1 MMNAR
6 WDLRLA
12 PVIILVILA
21 MGPWRRGW
29 AQSPSPL
36 KHDIVINEIHYNPDV
51 KTELVEFVEL
61 HNRGS
66 ATADLADWR
75 LAEAIEYSFPAGT
88 SIPAGGFLV
97 VVRNPA
103 AFQAKFNAQA
113 LGPWT
118 GVLSNEGDT
127 VLLCDAARRVVDR
140 VDYQM
145 GFPWPTVGDPPGYS
159 IELINP
165 DLDNNLGGNWRAS
178 VGQRSTPGPT
188 PGRKNSMFAAKA
200 PPAIRQVSHEP
211 AQPKSNQPVI
221 VSAKVTD
228 PEGVTNVLLSYQVV
242 NPGSYFSKNDAAYAN
257 STNWISVAMKD
268 DGADTDQAAGDGI
281 YTAQIPAAIQTHRRL
296 VRYRL
301 AATDGSGATVTVP
314 YVDDPQPNF
323 AYFVY
328 DAVPSWSGMIQPG
341 STDQNKKQLV
351 VYDFNAMPKLP
362 VYHLITTRKAHEE
375 SQHIPNATTGAYL
388 GSDYLWTGTLVYD
401 GVVYDHIQFR
411 ARGGVWRY
419 SMGKNMWKFDFL
431 RGHEFQARD
440 EYGRPLAFTWR
451 KLNLGANIQQ
461 GDYGHRGE
469 QGLFEYTGFK
479 LFNLA
484 GAPASLTFPVHFRI
498 IENASETN
506 GTSNNQYDD
515 DFQGLYLAVEQM
527 DGRFLDQHGLPDGN
541 LYKMESGFGES
552 NNQGPTQPSNSSDL
566 NSFIGGYSGSPTES
580 WWRSN
585 LDVQEYYAFRAITEA
600 IHNGDVGYGKN
611 YFYYHHPRT
620 NRWSIFPWDL
630 DLTWAE
636 TMYGNGNDPLKA
648 RLLYTSKNY
657 SGTREPFITEYRN
670 RLREI
675 MDLLHNP
682 EQVGQMINEYV
693 ALVDRPSPGASMV
706 DADRAMWDYNP
717 ILASSYVLSNKA
729 GWGRFYQAAA
739 TRDFPGMAQK
749 MKTYVPFVTTQTRNW
764 WNDPSNGPSLTALA
778 ADPLL
783 PDQPTVAYIG
793 PAGYPVNRLSFRCS
807 LPDDATDAF
816 AALRWRI
823 AEITKPT
830 APAYDP
836 NAPRKCEIQ
845 AAWQSPD
852 LTSFDSDIQIPP
864 CVAEAGHMYRVRCR
878 LKNSAGCW
886 SNWSAP
892 IQFTA
897 GAPTGSGSSLPL
909 RITEIMYHPPVSP
922 SEDGWDADEFEFIE
936 LMNVGTTELDLTSV
950 RFVEGIQFVFTGGA
964 VTRLAPGEM
973 VLVVENRLAFECR
986 YGKTILSR
994 IAGQYQGKL
1003 ANEGEALKLIDTQT
1017 GVIAQ
1022 FTYGGS
1028 WYSPADGKG
1037 RSLVLAN
1044 PNQVAPSQLGQKASW
1059 RASYRWG
1066 GSPGAPDVP

>member
-1 MMNAR
+1 MIDERGYVRFSWLPAMV
-6 WDLRLA
+6 LLA
-12 PVIILVILA
+12 V
-21 MGPWRRGW
+21 GPLQVGHT
-29 AQSPSPL
+29 QSPSPL
-36 KHDIVINEIHYNPDV
+36 RHDVIINEIHYNPDV

-61 HNRGS
+61 YNKGS
-66 ATADLADWR
+66 TAVDLAGWR
-75 LAEAIEYSFPAGT
+75 LADAVAYTFPAGT
-88 SIPAGGFLV
+88 SIPARGFLV
-97 VVRNPA
+97 VARDPA
-103 AFQAKFNAQA
+103 AFQSKFKVSAR
-113 LGPWT
+113 GPWT
-118 GVLSNEGDT
+118 GVLSNEGET
-127 VLLCDAARRVVDR
+127 VLLCDAARRVVDE
-140 VDYQM
+140 VDYRM

-165 DLDNNLGGNWRAS
+165 DLDNELGGNWRS
-178 VGQRSTPGPT
+178 NGPT
-188 PGRKNSMFAAKA
+188 PGRKNSSFAANA
-200 PPAIRQVSHEP
+200 PPAIRQVTHEP
-211 AQPKSNQPVI
+211 AEPKSNQTVI

-228 PEGVTNVLLSYQVV
+228 PEGVASVLLSYQVV
-242 NPGSYFSKNDAAYAN
+242 NPGSYFSKNDAAY
-257 STNWISVAMKD
+257 TDPKNWVSVGMKD
-268 DGADTDQAAGDGI
+268 DGVGADRVAGDGV
-281 YTAQIPAAIQTHRRL
+281 YSAQIPATIQTHRRL
-296 VRYRL
+296 VRYRIT
-301 AATDGSGATVTVP
+301 ATDGLGATIAVP
-314 YVDDPQPNF
+314 YADDPQPNF

-328 DAVPSWSGMIQPG
+328 DGVPPWTGIVQSGSI
-341 STDQNKKQLV
+341 DRDKKEPV
-351 VYDFNAMPKLP
+351 VYDFGAMPRLP

-388 GSDYLWTGTLVYD
+388 GSDYLWTGTLVYE
-401 GVVYDHIQFR
+401 GIVYDHIQFR

-431 RGHEFQARD
+431 RDHEFQAKD
-440 EYGRPLAFTWR
+440 EYGRPFEFTWR

-484 GAPASLTFPVHFRI
+484 GAPAALTFPVHFRI
-498 IENASETN
+498 VENASETN
-506 GTSNNQYDD
+506 GTPNNQYDD

-552 NNQGPTQPSNSSDL
+552 NNQGPTQPSNRSDL
-566 NSFIGGYSGSPTES
+566 NSFMSGYSGSPTES

-611 YFYYHHPRT
+611 YFYYHHPQT
-620 NRWSIFPWDL
+620 NRWSVFPWDL

-636 TMYGNGNDPLKA
+636 SMYGNGNDPFKA
-648 RLLYTSKNY
+648 RLLYTNKNY

-675 MDLLHNP
+675 LDLLYNS
-682 EQVGQMINEYV
+682 EQVGQMIDEYM

-739 TRDFPGMAQK
+739 TKDFPGMAQK
-749 MKTYVPFVTTQTRNW
+749 MRNYITFVYSQPRNW
-764 WNDPSNGPSLTALA
+764 MGDPSNGPSLTALV
-778 ADPLL
+778 ADPLI
-783 PDQPTVAYIG
+783 PNRPTITYIG
-793 PAGYPVNRLSFRCS
+793 PAGYPADRLNFRTS
-807 LPDDATDAF
+807 AFSDATGAF
-816 AALRWRI
+816 AALQWRI
-823 AEITKPT
+823 AEITDPA

-836 NAPRKCEIQ
+836 NAPRRYEIE
-845 AAWQSPD
+845 AAWESPEITTFAGD
-852 LTSFDSDIQIPP
+852 IRIPTSA
-864 CVAEAGHMYRVRCR
+864 VEARHTYRVRCR
-878 LKNSAGCW
+878 MKDSTGRW
-886 SNWSAP
+886 SNWAAP
-892 IQFTA
+892 LQFTA
-897 GAPTGSGSSLPL
+897 AAPTAGSGLAL

-922 SEDGWDADEFEFIE
+922 GEDGWDAEEFEFIE
-936 LMNVGTTELDLTSV
+936 LMNVGTASLDLTGV
-950 RFVEGIQFVFTGGA
+950 RFVQGIQFDFAGSA

-973 VLVVENRLAFECR
+973 VLAVENRLAFECR
-986 YGKTILSR
+986 YGTSLSSR
-994 IAGQYQGKL
+994 VAGQYQGKL
-1003 ANEGEALKLIDTQT
+1003 ANEGETLKLIDAQT

-1022 FTYGGS
+1022 FAYGGS

-1037 RSLVLAN
+1037 RSLVLTN
-1044 PNQVAPSQLGQKASW
+1044 PSQVSPSQLGQKTSW